1 MSVKDNIKRRREAL
15 GMTLSDLARSIG
27 LKSRSAISKIEL
39 GENDIGQA
47 KLLAIANA
55 LHTTPAELLGAPA
68 PDAAEGG
75 YRLPVLGSIAGGTPI
90 EAVQNMASDDW
101 VDVSAATARDGRH
114 IALRV
119 SGHSMEPMIYDGS
132 IAIIRLCPEWVGGA
146 VMAVYV
152 GDYDATLKKVKID
165 SHGILMLQPFN
176 PDFETKIFTPE
187 EQQRQNVKPLG
198 ILVEHRKRW
207 V

>member
-15 GMTLSDLARSIG
+15 GMTQSDLARAIG

-47 KLLAIANA
+47 KLLAIASA
-55 LHTTPAELLGAPA
+55 LHTTPADLLGEPA
-68 PDAAEGG
+68 PGAADGG

-90 EAVQNMASDDW
+90 EAIQTMDADDW
-101 VDVSAATARDGRH
+101 VEVSPAAARDGRH

-119 SGHSMEPMIYDGS
+119 NGHSMEPMIYDGS
-132 IAIIRLCPEWVGGA
+132 IAIIKLCPEWVGGA

-165 SHGILMLQPFN
+165 NHGLLMLQPFN
-176 PDFETKIFTPE
+176 PDYETAVYTPE
-187 EQQRQNVKPLG
+187 EQQRLNVKPLG

>member
-15 GMTLSDLARSIG
+15 GMTQGDLARAIG

-47 KLLAIANA
+47 KLLAIAHA
-55 LHTTPAELLGAPA
+55 LRTTPGALMDD
-68 PDAAEGG
+68 PDEPPR
-75 YRLPVLGSIAGGTPI
+75 YECCRLPVLGAIAGGTPI
-90 EAVQNMASDDW
+90 EAIQTMDADEW
-101 VDVSAATARDGRH
+101 VEVSAATARDGRI

-119 SGHSMEPMIYDGS
+119 NGHSMEPIIYDGS
-132 IAIIRLCPEWVGGA
+132 IAIIKLCHEWVGGA

-152 GDYDATLKKVKID
+152 DDYDATLKKVKID
-165 SHGILMLQPFN
+165 SHGLLMLQPFN
-176 PDFETKIFTPE
+176 PDYETAVYTPE
-187 EQQRQNVKPLG
+187 DQERLNIKPLG
-198 ILVEHRKRW
+198 ILIEHRQKW